1 MNMMMM
7 LMMMMMMNRWT
18 LATFPNMFREN
29 QFWGEPDIQFK
40 QKSYTALLVDAGPIV
55 EVLCGQRM
63 STMPLC
69 WSLKNVQLWFLLSR
83 YSEIASRILSPQ
95 VPMLKNSQELA
106 HTRWALQSFG
116 LCIHMYSYIY
126 IFHLFVSR
134 CHMFMKNYHGN
145 WNSLKLSNVHGFC
158 QWFVLFSQGLMG
170 LTFQQP
176 TDNSM

>member
-1 MNMMMM
+1 MMMM
-7 LMMMMMMNRWT
+7 MVVMMMMMMNQWT

-69 WSLKNVQLWFLLSR
+69 WSLKKCAAVIPTLQVLWDSKSNTLSTSSNVEEFPRTCSHPVGTSKFW
-83 YSEIASRILSPQ
+83 
-95 VPMLKNSQELA
+95 
-106 HTRWALQSFG
+106 T
-116 LCIHMYSYIY
+116 MYSYVFIY